1 MFQRSEPQK
10 LMSLEKCDG
19 TDGTVGKVS
28 AMSVISETVA
38 EIREAATCLK
48 LDAKRRLPVNC
59 CGHSKHKGIHQN
71 PILAFCPG
79 RCAVEL
85 PLSSQRAGGS
95 RHGTFARWVLRTLKY
110 TQYTE
115 HEIRECDSRW
125 NPMALRLCFQKDLSC
140 QAVFYALQTDLGLSL
155 SDLATMTLIQ
165 AENLPC

>member
-1 MFQRSEPQK
+1 LIEIAVSQIPTHCFPELAKATLRRSQQSLHRERPRELVHMDMVATVDMVPMFQRSEPQK

-71 PILAFCPG
+71 PISSL
-79 RCAVEL
+79 L
-85 PLSSQRAGGS
+85 PRA
-95 RHGTFARWVLRTLKY
+95 
-110 TQYTE
+110 
-115 HEIRECDSRW
+115 
-125 NPMALRLCFQKDLSC
+125 LCC
-140 QAVFYALQTDLGLSL
+140 
-155 SDLATMTLIQ
+155 
-165 AENLPC
+165 